1 MSTPTVTHRRE
12 FGGSRDA
19 HRIVVEVERTATLN
33 ESLSLVTGRSEGRIF
48 LTTNHGMGQDK
59 AHTYVIQP
67 EAARLLADALTAA
80 AIDVEDMR
88 VENAASSEREGQR

>member
-1 MSTPTVTHRRE
+1 MPEPTVTHRRE
-12 FGGSRDA
+12 FGGTRDV
-19 HRIVVEVERTATLN
+19 HRIVVEVERTASLN
-33 ESLSLVTGRSEGRIF
+33 ESLSLVTARSEGRIF
-48 LTTNHGMGQDK
+48 LTTDHGMGREK

-88 VENAASSEREGQR
+88 VENGTTPQEDQ